1 MKIFL
6 TALLFFV
13 SANSFAQNCLDSKAQ
28 NQLSSILSLNGD
40 YEIALKK
47 TVTLT
52 SGKSVSS
59 EIKVEGDYQYIIV
72 LVCNSS
78 AKGCGLELQDESG
91 TQLNY
96 VINYA
101 GAENYYAT
109 IEFDVNLNST
119 YHVVC
124 NSTSSCCAQL
134 VLLSKVNED
143 EDEKTKRKY

>member
-6 TALLFFV
+6 IALLFFI
-13 SANSFAQNCLDSKAQ
+13 SGNSFAQSCLDNKAQ
-28 NQLSSILSLNGD
+28 NQLNSILSLNGD
-40 YEIALKK
+40 YETAWKK

-52 SGKSVSS
+52 SGKSVTN
-59 EIKVEGDYQYIIV
+59 EIKVEGDYQYVII
-72 LVCNSS
+72 LVCNTN

-96 VINYA
+96 VINYS

-109 IEFDVNLNST
+109 IEFDVDLNST